1 MKTSEEFSSLVLL
14 WKIFLFRHF
23 AFCHSDRAP
32 VILRRY
38 LLDGQSKNLIFR
50 SLDCSSCCPSQDD
63 SKDIRHSEWSDSA
76 VEESLSHCHSEP
88 VEESLFRCF
97 DFAQHDKND

>member
-23 AFCHSDRAP
+23 AFCHTDRAP

-50 SLDCSSCCPSQDD
+50 SLACSFLCPSQDD
-63 SKDIRHSEWSDSA
+63 SKDT
-76 VEESLSHCHSEP
+76 CHTDRALASG
-88 VEESLFRCF
+88 VYLY
-97 DFAQHDKND
+97 